1 MYDFSQIPNAFD
13 ERLKRQFAQ
22 EESFAD
28 REEVFSSIH
37 LAFQEK
43 PVVVLV
49 GDGGVGKTSSA
60 ALYAWRECLAGAL
73 GTHPLLYFP
82 FHPACNFSDLLE
94 SFGQVYEIALLER
107 QIDWR
112 TLDDFQRR
120 KLIQDVF
127 KKVNLLWIWD
137 NFEVLEDRVSR
148 AWPAE
153 DRQALLEI
161 LRSIPQG
168 GGKVLILSERS
179 QEEILG
185 DGCVRVHIQPG
196 GPNYL
201 AQKISSA
208 IHLASPG
215 EVDVDAHPDLPATLQ
230 LALSTFSEK
239 DRNILP
245 LMGLFEGILN
255 QEIFAW
261 MADEK
266 NPWRVRFDDLQ
277 GNTGRLLEW
286 AAALELCTPI
296 TSSGYFL
303 LHPAIPGWLR
313 GRLQGSALRNAK
325 RAFTQ
330 AMAEFARQSTRRI
343 ERGEKAVIDLLAVE
357 EANLRLALAYADRFR
372 WRGILLDLLKALRL
386 VYFNSRRFAA
396 WENLLVQLG
405 RHFVHPETHQPVSR
419 KDRLIKDYLDLLVE
433 ACLKRDRLNQAANW
447 QAIEVIWDRSH
458 LADDEK
464 SRPGSKKSR
473 STMVDLAGS
482 LDRLAAI
489 YRQMGSPKSIEAYS
503 EVFQIALQVGNQR
516 IVGASAC
523 QIAEAFIS
531 IPVAQNFEQAETWI
545 QAGFELQG
553 EDNLLRARLTA
564 LVGKMAYEKFL
575 KVRKDNL
582 PISVQVDYLNQA
594 LDAHFRALD
603 LLPEDELSEQANLQ
617 ETIGL
622 LYLQSDGMLETA
634 VEFYEQAMETKQQA
648 SDLPGAARTGYNLA
662 VALFLLND
670 FDRSRRYAQAA
681 LEINDGLAVDGVIE
695 AQKVRGFLG
704 RFPGN

>member
-13 ERLKRQFAQ
+13 ERLKRQLAQ

-28 REEVFSSIH
+28 REELFSSIH

-49 GDGGVGKTSSA
+49 GDVGVGKTSSA

-73 GTHPLLYFP
+73 GTQPVLYFP
-82 FHPACNFSDLLE
+82 FHPACNFNDLLE

-112 TLDDFQRR
+112 TVDDFQRR
-120 KLIQDVF
+120 KLIQDVL
-127 KKVNLLWIWD
+127 KKVRLLWIWD
-137 NFEVLEDRVSR
+137 NFEVLKDRVSR

-168 GGKVLILSERS
+168 GGRVLILSERS

-185 DGCVRVHIQPG
+185 DGCARVHIQPG

-201 AQKISSA
+201 AQKIFSA
-208 IHLASPG
+208 IRLASPDAVG
-215 EVDVDAHPDLPATLQ
+215 MDAHPNLPGTLQ
-230 LALSTFSEK
+230 LALFTFSET
-239 DRNILP
+239 DRNILS

-255 QEIFAW
+255 REVFDWLAN
-261 MADEK
+261 EK
-266 NPWRVRFDDLQ
+266 NPWRVRFDDLE
-277 GNTGRLLEW
+277 GDTGKLFER
-286 AAALELCTPI
+286 AAALGLCSQI
-296 TSSGYFL
+296 ASSGYFL
-303 LHPAIPGWLR
+303 LHPAVTGWLL
-313 GRLQGSALRNAK
+313 GRLQGSALRIAK

-330 AMAEFARQSTRRI
+330 AMAEFARQSTWRI
-343 ERGEKAVIDLLAVE
+343 ERGKKAVMDLLAVE

-372 WRGILLDLLKALRL
+372 WRGILLDLLKALRP
-386 VYFNSRRFAA
+386 VYFNSRRFTA
-396 WENLLVQLG
+396 WEHLLVQLG
-405 RHFVHPETHQPVSR
+405 RHFVCPETHQPVSR

-447 QAIEVIWDRSH
+447 QAIEVIWARSH
-458 LADDEK
+458 LMDNEK
-464 SRPGSKKSR
+464 TRPGSKKSP
-473 STMVDLAGS
+473 STMIDLAGS
-482 LDRLAAI
+482 LARLAAV

-503 EVFQIALQVGNQR
+503 EVFQIAQQAGNQR
-516 IVGASAC
+516 LAVETAC
-523 QIAEAFIS
+523 QIAEAYLS
-531 IPVAQNFEQAETWI
+531 IPVAQNFEQTETWI
-545 QAGFELQG
+545 QTGFELPGQ
-553 EDNLLRARLTA
+553 DNLQRARLTA
-564 LVGKMAYEKFL
+564 LGGKMAYEKFL
-575 KVRKDNL
+575 KGRKANT
-582 PISVQVDYLNQA
+582 PISNQVDYLNQS

-603 LLPEDELSEQANLQ
+603 LLPEGELSEQGSLQ

-622 LYLQSDGMLETA
+622 LYLQSEGMLETA
-634 VEFYEQAMETKQQA
+634 VNFYEQAMESKQQA

-662 VALFLLND
+662 VALFLLNE
-670 FDRSRRYAQAA
+670 FERSRTYAQAA
-681 LEINDGLAVDGVIE
+681 LQIYEGLAADGAIE

-704 RFPGN
+704 RFPGE